1 MADVIVVG
9 GGVSGLTFAWKAAA
23 AGRRV
28 RVLEAADRPGGC
40 VHSHRLPDG
49 FWFELGAHTVYN
61 SYGGFLGLAEATGA
75 VRSLIGRGPA
85 RKRFGLL
92 RRDEYLW
99 LTPPRVLLALDW
111 LEAAISLP
119 GGLWRRREG
128 ETVYSHYSRLVG
140 RRNYDRVLSP
150 FLEAVPSQKAD
161 GFPAE
166 GPGSLFK
173 KRPRRGDYPRSFGFE
188 GGLQSVCEAAAA
200 LPGVELE
207 TGAEA
212 VRVSRGGAG
221 LSVTLADGRAES
233 APWVAVA
240 VSPDRAAL
248 LLRDDFHE
256 LADAVA
262 KVATVE
268 VDTAAV
274 VLPRE
279 RCWLPEIAFLV
290 PVDDLF
296 HSAVTRD
303 PFPHPSRRAVAFH
316 FRPGIPREPRLR
328 RMAEVLRLP
337 VEDLGQ
343 VIETRKTL
351 PAPALGHGELV
362 AEIDRCL
369 AGGRLALTGNYF
381 AGLAIEDCVQR
392 SVAEWNRVAM

>member
-1 MADVIVVG
+1 MVDVIVVG

-23 AGRRV
+23 AGRTV
-28 RVLEAADRPGGC
+28 RVLEATDRPGGC
-40 VHSHRLPDG
+40 IQSHRLPDG

-61 SYGGFLGLAEATGA
+61 SYGGFLGLAEAAGA
-75 VRSLIGRGPA
+75 VRGLVGRGGA

-92 RRDEYLW
+92 RQGEYTW

-111 LEAAISLP
+111 LEAALALP
-119 GGLWRRREG
+119 GGLFRPRQG

-140 RRNYDRVLSP
+140 RKNYDRVLSP

-173 KRPRRGDYPRSFGFE
+173 KRPRRGDYPRSFGFQ
-188 GGLQSVCEAAAA
+188 GGLQSVCDAAAT
-200 LPGVELE
+200 LPGVELA

-212 VRVSRGGAG
+212 VRVARAGAG
-221 LSVTLADGRAES
+221 LAVTLADGRTEA
-233 APWVAVA
+233 ARVVAVA
-240 VSPDRAAL
+240 VSPDRAAA

-268 VDTAAV
+268 VETAAV

-279 RCWLPEIAFLV
+279 RCWLPEVAFLV

-303 PFPHPSRRAVAFH
+303 PFPDPARRALAFH
-316 FRPGIPREPRLR
+316 FRPGVPRAARLR

-337 VEDLGQ
+337 VEDLGP
-343 VIETRKTL
+343 VVEARKTL

-362 AEIDRCL
+362 AEMDRCL

-381 AGLAIEDCVQR
+381 AGMAIEDCVQR
-392 SVAEWNRVAM
+392 SVAEWQRVAT